1 MKPERNYRIRVL
13 INLVLF
19 FVFSASM
26 ANAQDIRGT
35 VLEEKS
41 YKPLPGVNVYF
52 NNTGIGT
59 ATNEKGEFYLKHLTD
74 HINTDTLI
82 FSSIGFVTKKITF
95 SRFKANGNI
104 VLLTQNIQLLDE
116 VTIVSDKKLHL
127 QLAYTRLAPFKDG
140 VYSFGS
146 ALIGDKIFI
155 IGGDES
161 YNDGKGFKSISFVG
175 PNVKMNSYFSWE
187 NYSDKLHIYDIQ
199 TDKWITSGLKF
210 SKRAYHN
217 INYYNNKIYIL
228 GGKRLSRNRKIE
240 YLDEN
245 IEVYD
250 LIRDTILID
259 KTNPHQAAN
268 FASFVYNDNLV
279 VMGGST
285 KLNVNEQK
293 VYSDKVHFLN
303 LKTGYWYELNNMP
316 VAKETKG
323 VLIGNTI
330 YLVGGVNLKPL
341 SEIET
346 YNLETGEWKVVG
358 KLFKGVERPGLAYND
373 NIIYIFDEGQI
384 QTYNIVTRELNMYSI
399 DLFQKSPELFYA
411 NNKLYIVGGFVEHES
426 SISTADSSSEN
437 GNSVTPSIELYS
449 VDLNEF
455 QKAVKYKSKIL
466 E

>member
-1 MKPERNYRIRVL
+1 MKPEQDHRIWVL
-13 INLVLF
+13 KILVLF

-41 YKPLPGVNVYF
+41 NKPLAGVNVYI

-74 HINTDTLI
+74 HIDTDTLN
-82 FSSIGFVTKKITF
+82 FSSIGYVTKKITF
-95 SRFKANGNI
+95 SRFKANGNV
-104 VLLTQNIQLLDE
+104 VLLTQSIQLLDE

-127 QLAYTRLAPFKDG
+127 QLAYTRLAPLKEG

-146 ALIGDKIFI
+146 ALIGDKIWV

-175 PNVKMNSYFSWE
+175 NNLKMSSYFSWE
-187 NYSDKLHIYDIQ
+187 NYSDKLHVYDIP
-199 TDKWITSGLKF
+199 TDKWTTSGLKF

-217 INYYNNKIYIL
+217 INYYNDKIYIL
-228 GGKRLSRNRKIE
+228 GGKRLSRSRKIE

-250 LIRDTILID
+250 MVRDTILID
-259 KTNPHQAAN
+259 KTNPHQAVN
-268 FASFVYNDNLV
+268 FASFVYKDDLV

-285 KLNVNEQK
+285 KLNVNEEK
-293 VYSDKVHFLN
+293 EYTNKVHFLN

-323 VLIGNTI
+323 VLINNTI
-330 YLVGGVNLKPL
+330 YLVGGFNLKPL

-373 NIIYIFDEGQI
+373 NIIYIFDEGRI

-399 DLFQKSPELFYA
+399 DLFQKSSELFYA
-411 NNKLYIVGGFVEHES
+411 NNKLYIVGGFVERES
-426 SISTADSSSEN
+426 STTTVGGSAEN
-437 GNSVTPSIELYS
+437 ETSITPSIELYS
-449 VDLNEF
+449 IDLSEF